1 MPNVRRN
8 QTPEL
13 EPPIGRVK
21 MKKILSLSL
30 DKNEVD
36 RIASVLKMKL
46 FLKWELNE
54 TGGLELYIEDW
65 ISSQEDVYR
74 S

>member
-8 QTPEL
+8 QTPEP

-21 MKKILSLSL
+21 MKNILNLSL

-36 RIASVLKMKL
+36 RIMEAANQHKR
-46 FLKWELNE
+46 ELHS
-54 TGGLELYIEDW
+54 Y
-65 ISSQEDVYR
+65 
-74 S
+74 

>member
-21 MKKILSLSL
+21 MKNILSLSL

-36 RIASVLKMKL
+36 RIMEIL
-46 FLKWELNE
+46 FSMYTL
-54 TGGLELYIEDW
+54 TMFI
-65 ISSQEDVYR
+65 ISSHRVILEVI
-74 S
+74 SKNKKGIHVI